1 LCVTATASAAE
12 ASTILLSPVLFL
24 VLQSTIISTLRT
36 VIVPLTAA
44 TAIVTTFNTIS
55 LQLLGETGFDKSV
68 SLGSGLY
75 CCGDHRGTATL
86 NGALETGI
94 RAADAVLNALM
105 KPIE

>member
-1 LCVTATASAAE
+1 MS
-12 ASTILLSPVLFL
+12 
-24 VLQSTIISTLRT
+24 
-36 VIVPLTAA
+36 
-44 TAIVTTFNTIS
+44 NS
-55 LQLLGETGFDKSV
+55 LQFLGETGFDKSV